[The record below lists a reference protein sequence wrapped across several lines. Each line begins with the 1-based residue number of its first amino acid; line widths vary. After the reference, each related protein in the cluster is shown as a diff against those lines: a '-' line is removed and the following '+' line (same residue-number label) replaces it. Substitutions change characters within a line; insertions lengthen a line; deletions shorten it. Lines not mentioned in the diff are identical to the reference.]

1 MTVIDN
7 CFNNEITKGS
17 VNSFLIDKNFKALQ
31 ETPSKLISKVHEG
44 YYATFFVRAAI
55 VSGEQVFTEF
65 SMA

>member
-1 MTVIDN
+1 M
-7 CFNNEITKGS
+7 
-17 VNSFLIDKNFKALQ
+17 
-31 ETPSKLISKVHEG
+31 ISKVHEG